1 MSADN
6 GFNKAFQD
14 AVHIAAPLRWDGYK
28 MNAFIDYPHG
38 ETSPHGIGQH
48 AVKEAASLQFGQNP
62 MKLARFYFYLQRNN
76 KDYPFPYGIAPVDY
90 DDENPFVGRWSLFYL
105 MFFETE
111 RLSFPS
117 YFRDSWDGI
126 EEWQWSNV
134 ISGPYYQRIR
144 VQVLRELCGFR
155 APGKSIA
162 VSPYSTGQSCGFY
175 SESMKESHWIGRYHP
190 SPGYTLALSFKA
202 NAYAEL
208 ITGKKDPDAVSGL
221 VEKTVGRT
229 GLQSLFDG
237 EVLPIPDDAW
247 AARFIFFLLARYLME
262 VESNGRDPMSDET
275 VMLRLFAL
283 LYLRFYREGL
293 DPSRLTRNRFRRDW
307 EDISFA
313 ERERLAG
320 MCRKILIETRNETA
334 KRFYEECC
342 QD

>member
-14 AVHIAAPLRWDGYK
+14 AVYIAAPLRWDGYK

-38 ETSPHGIGQH
+38 EASPHGIGQH
-48 AVKEAASLQFGQNP
+48 AEKEAASLQFGQNP

-90 DDENPFVGRWSLFYL
+90 DDENLFVGRWSLFYL

-126 EEWQWSNV
+126 EEWQWPNV

-155 APGKSIA
+155 VPGKSIA

-175 SESMKESHWIGRYHP
+175 SESMKGSHWIGRYRP

-208 ITGKKDPDAVSGL
+208 ITGKKDPDALSEL

-262 VESNGRDPMSDET
+262 VESNGRDPMCDET

-293 DPSRLTRNRFRRDW
+293 DPSRLTRNRFRADW
-307 EDISFA
+307 EGIPFA
-313 ERERLAG
+313 EKERFAGSCRE
-320 MCRKILIETRNETA
+320 ILVETRNA
-334 KRFYEECC
+334 AARRFCNAEE
-342 QD
+342 